1 MTMFSTPYHRAR
13 WGYADEL
20 LHQFV
25 ADYAQVYCQ
34 ELVNSPYSNVHS
46 LLHVLEDVENFG
58 DLGTI
63 SAYDFEARLHDIRQL
78 VRTGRYSLAQP
89 VNRIF
94 ELQRVEVNRLKQVV
108 PNTRPTVRSVGR
120 YTEGMIRKGFTL
132 HDNIRYQWFL
142 TKDGHV
148 IPTMT
153 QNSSAKNCIKEAML
167 PQNMSNFMDTV
178 LKKLDGIELTIQ
190 EVRQEQKAQRVKL
203 ESLEAAVQL
212 MQPRLKKHGGML
224 QIFKD
229 STTTAEG
236 FLDQIRATIFAE
248 PLTSTRTVPEGFSVW
263 KQ

>member
-1 MTMFSTPYHRAR
+1 MTMFSTSYHRAR

-34 ELVNSPYSNVHS
+34 ELVNSNVHS
-46 LLHVLEDVENFG
+46 LLHVMEDVEKFG
-58 DLGTI
+58 DMGTI

-94 ELQRVEVNRLKQVV
+94 ELQRVEANRLKQVV

-148 IPTMT
+148 IFYHD
-153 QNSSAKNCIKEAML
+153 AKFVGE
-167 PQNMSNFMDTV
+167 
-178 LKKLDGIELTIQ
+178 ELHVEGHHFTHQESTFTIPCPS
-190 EVRQEQKAQRVKL
+190 VDINVCKV
-203 ESLEAAVQL
+203 
-212 MQPRLKKHGGML
+212 H
-224 QIFKD
+224 
-229 STTTAEG
+229 
-236 FLDQIRATIFAE
+236 IRNICTYTII
-248 PLTSTRTVPEGFSVW
+248 
-263 KQ
+263 